1 MPVMSITIRR
11 AVAEDLDAVRFIGF
25 STWPPTYGPLQ
36 GARYVLDALDTYWSA
51 DALRAA
57 IEAGDIDVA
66 ETAQGVVGMAEVAE
80 LGDDLV
86 LWKLYVLPSQQRSG
100 IGHELISAAKD
111 RARARGRGLLT
122 EYVSENSNAGRF
134 YEREG
139 FVPAAAPWPGTAAAW
154 VRWQRDP
161 RPAFSIRP
169 ATADDA
175 RGCATVHHTSW
186 VETYSELLP
195 ASHWETDTLE
205 QRAATWQRWLD
216 GGVAVTVAES
226 AGQIIG
232 LAIAH
237 TGRQIGPHAP
247 VRDRELYS
255 LYVLSALH
263 GSGAGQA
270 LLEAVL
276 PADVPAQLWVAAE
289 NPRAR
294 RFYERNGFT
303 PDGARHVDETLDLA
317 EVRLVR

>member
-11 AVAEDLDAVRFIGF
+11 AVVEDLDAVRFIGF
-25 STWPPTYGPLQ
+25 STWPPTYGPLK
-36 GARYVLDALDTYWSA
+36 GARYVLDALDSYWSA
-51 DALRAA
+51 DALRTA
-57 IEAGDIDVA
+57 IEAGGIDVA

-111 RARARGRGLLT
+111 RARARRRGLLT
-122 EYVSENSNAGRF
+122 EYVSENSDAGRF

-139 FVPAAAPWPGTAAAW
+139 FVPTAAPWPGTAAAW
-154 VRWQRDP
+154 VRWQDDP
-161 RPAFSIRP
+161 GRIFTLRP
-169 ATADDA
+169 ATTEDA
-175 RGCATVHHTSW
+175 HGCAAVHHASW

-255 LYVLSALH
+255 LYVLSAHH